1 MAQQTNHSAIPD
13 ALANFDKQPDA
24 AHVRDK
30 VVAGLLGCSVP
41 TVWRMAKDG
50 RLPKPIKLSL
60 RITGWNVGQIRAALN
75 ACSEAGQ

>member
-1 MAQQTNHSAIPD
+1 MAQRTNPGALPD
-13 ALANFDKQPDA
+13 ALTTFDKQPDA

-60 RITGWNVGQIRAALN
+60 RITGWNVGQIRAALR
-75 ACSEAGQ
+75 AAA

>member
-1 MAQQTNHSAIPD
+1 MAQRTTQSALPD
-13 ALANFDKQPDA
+13 ALATFDTQPDA

-50 RLPKPIKLSL
+50 RLPKPVKLSL
-60 RITGWNVGQIRAALN
+60 RITGWNVGQIRAALT
-75 ACSEAGQ
+75 ACSEVGQ